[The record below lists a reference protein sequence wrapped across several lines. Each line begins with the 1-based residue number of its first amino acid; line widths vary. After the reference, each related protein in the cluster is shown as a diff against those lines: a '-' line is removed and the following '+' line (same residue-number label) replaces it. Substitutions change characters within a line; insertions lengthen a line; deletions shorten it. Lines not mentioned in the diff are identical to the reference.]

1 MGNLQKTDF
10 QKNKLYISVGF
21 LVVFVLL
28 TIAVAPMILA
38 SINDTPKQIS
48 IGNYVD
54 MYYLA
59 SHAEEFEGK
68 TITTIGIARFNA
80 SNTMFEDFQLVCQ
93 SEERIGANNQFIL
106 VVTRPA
112 GLTNPNYGS
121 LIELSGKWEFT
132 DLEGGYYYL
141 NATKLSTI
149 EAMQKTTFSEK
160 DFPLETDLGKKV
172 FSVGEKISFNAT
184 IINKSGKDVNM
195 LSNGYQPG
203 AIFRNINDNR
213 NFGETSE
220 GFYQVFKANEK
231 IKQVY
236 EFEAN
241 ETGTYILDIHY
252 FIRVNEVW
260 IQDKIDDIIIE
271 VK

>member
-1 MGNLQKTDF
+1 MGNLQIAKF
-10 QKNKLYISVGF
+10 QKNKLYIGLGF

-38 SINDTPKQIS
+38 FLSDTPKQTS
-48 IGNYVD
+48 TDNYVD
-54 MYYLA
+54 MYYLS

-68 TITTIGIARFNA
+68 SITTIGIARYNA
-80 SNTMFEDFQLVCQ
+80 SATMFEDFQLDCQ
-93 SEERIGANNQFIL
+93 SEERVGTSDRFIL

-149 EAMQKTTFSEK
+149 EALQKTTFSEK
-160 DFPLETDLGKKV
+160 DFPLEIDLGKKV
-172 FSVGEKISFNAT
+172 FSLGDKISFNAT
-184 IINKSGKDVNM
+184 ITNKSDKDVNM
-195 LSNGYQPG
+195 LSNGLQPG

-213 NFGETSE
+213 AFGETSE

-231 IKQVY
+231 ITQVY

-241 ETGTYILDIHY
+241 ETGTYILDNHY
-252 FIRVNEVW
+252 LIRVNEVW
-260 IQDKIDDIIIE
+260 IHDKMDDIIIE